1 MDWLFEWLSQYGYV
15 GLFAGLMFGI
25 LGLPI
30 PDETLL
36 VFCGYLIYRGRL
48 DFTTAFLAGFAGS
61 LCGITLS
68 FYLGRSLGRK
78 VVLRYGKYLRVTP
91 AHLDQVERW
100 FDRTG
105 AWPLTVGYFILGVRH
120 FTALVAGMGRMRY
133 FTFALFAYSGAAVWV
148 AAFLALGYAFGDR
161 WEHTSALVHR
171 YTIIATGL
179 GAAFAAPNWLRRR
192 ILQRRRLS

>member
-1 MDWLFEWLSQYGYV
+1 MDWLLEWLSQYGYV

-78 VVLRYGKYLRVTP
+78 AVLRYGKYLRVTP
-91 AHLDQVERW
+91 AHLDQVDRW
-100 FDRTG
+100 FDRVG
-105 AWPLTVGYFILGVRH
+105 AWSLSIGYFILGVRH
-120 FTALVAGMGRMRY
+120 FTALIAGMGSMRY
-133 FTFALFAYSGAAVWV
+133 STFALFAYSGAAVWV
-148 AAFLALGYAFGDR
+148 ATFLALGYAFGDR
-161 WEHTSALVHR
+161 WENTSALVHR
-171 YTIIATGL
+171 YMLIATGL
-179 GAAFAAPNWLRRR
+179 GAAIVAVIWLRSRILRRR
-192 ILQRRRLS
+192 RL

>member
-68 FYLGRSLGRK
+68 FYLGRSIGRK

-91 AHLDQVERW
+91 AHLDQVDRW
-100 FDRTG
+100 FDRVG
-105 AWPLTVGYFILGVRH
+105 AWSLSIGYFILGVRH

-133 FTFALFAYSGAAVWV
+133 FKFALFAYSGAAVWV
-148 AAFLALGYAFGDR
+148 ATFLALGYAFGER
-161 WEHTSALVHR
+161 WENTSALVHR
-171 YTIIATGL
+171 YMLIATGL
-179 GAAFAAPNWLRRR
+179 GAAIVAAIWLRRR
-192 ILQRRRLS
+192 ILQRRRL